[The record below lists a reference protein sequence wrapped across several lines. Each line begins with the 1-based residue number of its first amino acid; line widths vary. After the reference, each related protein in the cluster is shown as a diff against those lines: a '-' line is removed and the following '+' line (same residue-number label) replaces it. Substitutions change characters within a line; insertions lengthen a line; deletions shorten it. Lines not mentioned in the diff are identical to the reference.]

1 MSSFQD
7 QQIRVCHSVP
17 GRLRLKSALV
27 RESEEMREALRRLV
41 AEVPHLTAL
50 EVRSLTGSIVVLY
63 DPLQLHPDGIMDAVA
78 RALRLDSRRLPV
90 SGPSRWLGLGT
101 LLALPRFVLSL
112 FMPGRLRNVVTL
124 SLFLGGRLVG
134 RWVPIPLLSP
144 GPAGLTSAVAALGSL
159 SLCRLGIE
167 DMRRRATFG
176 LYPFLA
182 AACGLAILLGEAL
195 TALEI
200 LWVLSIGAYVERLI
214 TERSR
219 KAISDLLRVAPDRA
233 YVLVDGAEVETPVHG
248 IRPGD
253 TVAIHEGEWIAVDGR
268 VVGGSALVDE
278 AHISGRADPRLRE
291 AGDPVYAGTR
301 VIQGHLLARAEK
313 VGDDTYLSR
322 ILKLVEDSLGNRA
335 DVERKADQLAGRLV
349 RFGGLATA
357 VTLVATGSL
366 TRSLSV
372 LLVMSCPCATV
383 LATSTALAAAMARGA
398 RRGILIKGGLFLEK
412 TREVDTLVF
421 DKTGTIT
428 LATPEVL
435 EVIPRAPWQDPS
447 QVLAMAAGAETGS
460 PHPVAAA
467 LLNAARKAD
476 LPLGKPVE
484 VEVRLGRGLRARLGD
499 DVVLVGNG
507 AFMAD
512 SGVDPSY
519 FRARALRFE
528 EGGGSV
534 VYVARNGRLQ
544 GMIVLENALR
554 PHCADV
560 VAGLREQGIRSCAL
574 VSGDSGPTVRR
585 LAHALGFED
594 HRAELL
600 PEEKAQYVRDLQAS
614 GARVMM
620 VGDGLNDAL
629 ALSEAHVGVAM
640 GAGGSEVAIE
650 AADVALLNNNLE
662 DLPRL
667 LNLSRA
673 AFRVIEQNFR
683 LATLTNVA
691 GAGLGAFGL
700 ITPVLAGLLHAAH
713 SLGIMIN
720 SSRLL
725 AAGLDPPGEKA

>member
-1 MSSFQD
+1 
-7 QQIRVCHSVP
+7 
-17 GRLRLKSALV
+17 LRLKSALV
-27 RESEEMREALRRLV
+27 KESEEARRVLREALV
-41 AEVPHLTAL
+41 QVPHLTGV
-50 EVRSLTGSIVVLY
+50 EVRSVTGSIVVLY
-63 DPLQLHPDGIMDAVA
+63 DPLLLHPDRITDAIA
-78 RALRLDSRRLPV
+78 RALGPGSRRLSI
-90 SGPSRWLGLGT
+90 SGPSRWLSLGT
-101 LLALPRFVLSL
+101 LLALPRFLLSL

-124 SLFLGGRLVG
+124 SLFLGGRLAG
-134 RWVPIPLLSP
+134 RWVPIPLLSQS
-144 GPAGLTSAVAALGSL
+144 PAGLTNAVAALGSL
-159 SLCRLGIE
+159 SLCWRSVE
-167 DMRRRATFG
+167 DIRRRSTFG

-182 AACGLAILLGEAL
+182 AACGLAIFTGEAL

-200 LWVLSIGAYVERLI
+200 LWVLSIGAYVEQLI

-219 KAISDLLRVAPDRA
+219 KAISDLLRVAPERA
-233 YVLVDGAEVETPVHG
+233 YVLVDGAEVETPVHS
-248 IRPGD
+248 IRTGD
-253 TVAIHEGEWIAVDGR
+253 TVAIHEGERIPVDGC
-268 VVGGSALVDE
+268 VVGGSALMDE

-291 AGDPVYAGTR
+291 TDDSVYAGTR
-301 VIQGHLLARAEK
+301 IIQGHLWVRAEK

-322 ILKLVEDSLGNRA
+322 ILRLVEDSLGNRA
-335 DVERKADQLAGRLV
+335 DVERRADQLAGRLV

-357 VTLVATGSL
+357 VTLVATRSL
-366 TRSLSV
+366 ARSLSV

-383 LATSTALAAAMARGA
+383 LATSTALAAAMASAA

-428 LATPEVL
+428 LETPEVL

-460 PHPVAAA
+460 PHPAAAA
-467 LLNAARKAD
+467 LLAAARKSN
-476 LPLGKPVE
+476 LSVEKPVE

-499 DVVLVGNG
+499 DMVLVGNA
-507 AFMAD
+507 AFMAE
-512 SGVDPSY
+512 SGVKPSY
-519 FRARALRFE
+519 FRARALGFE
-528 EGGGSV
+528 EGGSSV
-534 VYVARNGRLQ
+534 VFVARNGKLQ

-554 PHCADV
+554 PRCADV
-560 VAGLREQGIRSCAL
+560 VAGLREGGIRSCAL

-585 LAHALGFED
+585 LARSLGFED

-600 PEEKAQYVRDLQAS
+600 PEEKAQYVSDLQAS
-614 GARVMM
+614 GAKVMM

-650 AADVALLNNNLE
+650 AADVALLNNDLE
-662 DLPRL
+662 DLLQLRY
-667 LNLSRA
+667 LSQA
-673 AFRVIEQNFR
+673 AFRVIDQNFW

-700 ITPVLAGLLHAAH
+700 ITPVMAGLLHTAH

-725 AAGLDPPGEKA
+725 AADLPREKA